1 MDRAERRKEIGKDI
15 RCVRVRL
22 GLTQEQL
29 AKKTGTTA
37 AMISQYESGK
47 TAPPT
52 DKYQEIMA
60 LNS

>member
-22 GLTQEQL
+22 
-29 AKKTGTTA
+29 GTTA